1 MIWTGAVRAGG
12 GGAARAAAGGRRGG
26 TGGVAACRAAGGAW
40 AGSGFMML
48 TGGIDAADGKSNCDE
63 GGVATVVGAAA
74 LTVPTLV
81 DHSAE

>member
-1 MIWTGAVRAGG
+1 
-12 GGAARAAAGGRRGG
+12 
-26 TGGVAACRAAGGAW
+26 
-40 AGSGFMML
+40 ML